1 MWLFYESAVSK
12 NLSEKS
18 SLAKPRLKKT
28 SKKTIIAQWVEFTH
42 KMTFAIH
49 IWTRT
54 QSVIHIRRPN
64 IKQSTKIQMLLITLK
79 ANASRF
85 ARSVVKWDFFDDFQP
100 PFGKVDYCIPIYN
113 AVKVSLYLWY
123 YGEELGMVSSFS
135 NDVRPWRMERRRRGS
150 SLLRLESF

>member
-28 SKKTIIAQWVEFTH
+28 SKKTIIAQWVEFTQKRH
-42 KMTFAIH
+42 SQYTFERGLNQWYISGAQTKH
-49 IWTRT
+49 ENSNAKYFEGKCC
-54 QSVIHIRRPN
+54 SV
-64 IKQSTKIQMLLITLK
+64 
-79 ANASRF
+79 
-85 ARSVVKWDFFDDFQP
+85 RSQWDFFDDFQT

-135 NDVRPWRMERRRRGS
+135 NDVRPRRMERRGS

>member
-42 KMTFAIH
+42 KVTLAILKH
-49 IWTRT
+49 LNADSISDTY
-54 QSVIHIRRPN
+54 QAP
-64 IKQSTKIQMLLITLK
+64 KQSTKIQMPSTLK
-79 ANASRF
+79 VNAARF
-85 ARSVVKWDFFDDFQP
+85 ARSVVKWDFFDDFQT